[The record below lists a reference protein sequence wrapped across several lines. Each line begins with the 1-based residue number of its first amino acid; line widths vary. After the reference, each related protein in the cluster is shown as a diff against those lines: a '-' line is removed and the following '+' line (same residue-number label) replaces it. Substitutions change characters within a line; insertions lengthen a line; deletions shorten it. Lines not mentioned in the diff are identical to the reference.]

1 MSHSGGWKNETEKR
15 RYFEAELLDYID
27 AIHDTALR
35 LTRNQADADDLV
47 QATMLKAYRFLGR
60 FEHGTNAKAWLST
73 ILRNT
78 FINERR
84 RRQRQPVTLDLDD
97 DRTGPQGSRGESVAG
112 TGDGIGHEAMMD
124 EISQEIAQ
132 ALADL
137 SEEYRQALLL
147 SDIDGY
153 SYQEVADIM
162 ECPIGT
168 VRSRI
173 SRARKQLRQ
182 QLAHFTG
189 DSGIVPDSGS

>member
-1 MSHSGGWKNETEKR
+1 MSHADKWKDEAEKR
-15 RYFEAELLDYID
+15 RYFETELLDYMD

-47 QATMLKAYRFLGR
+47 QATMFKAYRFLDH

-97 DRTGPQGSRGESVAG
+97 DRTGPQGSRGESVAD

-132 ALADL
+132 ALAAL

-162 ECPIGT
+162 NCPIGT

-173 SRARKQLRQ
+173 SRARKQLRE
-182 QLAHFTG
+182 QLAGFAG
-189 DSGIVPDSGS
+189 DGDVASDSG